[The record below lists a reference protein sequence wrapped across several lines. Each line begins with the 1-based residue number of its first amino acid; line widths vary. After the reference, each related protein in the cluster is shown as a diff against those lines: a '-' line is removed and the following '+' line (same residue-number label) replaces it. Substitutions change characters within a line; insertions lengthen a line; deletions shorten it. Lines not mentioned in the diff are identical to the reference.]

1 MSNATKDQTVQLLE
15 TNGNAVVN
23 FILDNNPAGVQSQMD
38 SIGLLPSSMPNPSR
52 EDLKALLNDLVVLG
66 TQEASE
72 TFKYVL
78 EVEYS
83 NGETNYTGGYQDILE
98 MGIENRSIT
107 GDQSKDG
114 EGSAWLGIVNG
125 VLGVANG
132 VFGWLIAQEGTEATA
147 NLAEAGR
154 YDVMRNTV
162 FGIPREIVVAMIVV
176 IGVVAVVLIFKTS
189 KK

>member
-1 MSNATKDQTVQLLE
+1 MSNSSKQNTLNLLE

-52 EDLKALLNDLVVLG
+52 EDLKGLINDLVVLG

-83 NGETNYTGGYQDILE
+83 NGETNYTGGFQTDLE
-98 MGIENRSIT
+98 MGIENRSGV
-107 GDQSKDG
+107 GDLAKNG
-114 EGSAWLGIVNG
+114 AWVGIVNG

-132 VFGWLIAQEGTEATA
+132 VFGWLIAQETTEATA
-147 NLAEAGR
+147 NLAEANR
-154 YDVMRNTV
+154 YDAMRNTV
-162 FGIPREIVVAMIVV
+162 FGIPREINQ
-176 IGVVAVVLIFKTS
+176 
-189 KK
+189 

>member
-1 MSNATKDQTVQLLE
+1 MSNANSKEATINLLE

-52 EDLKALLNDLVVLG
+52 EDLKALLNDLVALG

-83 NGETNYTGGYQDILE
+83 DGETNYTGGYQKVLE
-98 MGIENRSIT
+98 MGISNNSVA
-107 GDQSKDG
+107 GDLSKEDG
-114 EGSAWLGIVNG
+114 AWFGIVNG

-147 NLAEAGR
+147 NLVEANR
-154 YDVMRNTV
+154 YDAMRNTV

-176 IGVVAVVLIFKTS
+176 IGVVAVVLIFKTG